1 MDTSNPMPATALPT
15 PAHLRGF
22 SPVGAFR
29 LLLRAVAALF
39 LVVGATGCGF
49 VGGDDGAASGPEQ
62 PTFTFVIPAGSAEKI
77 EAGEALD
84 ILPRELRTEIGE
96 TIQIINEDDSA
107 HVLGPWFLAA
117 GETLRQ
123 RFVTPG
129 VFDGS
134 CSVHPSGAFT
144 VVVEPTEE
152 A

>member
-1 MDTSNPMPATALPT
+1 MMKHDPQSAPA
-15 PAHLRGF
+15 
-22 SPVGAFR
+22 R
-29 LLLRAVAALF
+29 LLIALFAALAVIVT
-39 LVVGATGCGF
+39 LSACG
-49 VGGDDGAASGPEQ
+49 GSDASSGPEE
-62 PTFTFVIPAGSAEKI
+62 PTFTFVIPAGAGDQI
-77 EAGEALD
+77 EAGEPLD

-96 TIQIINEDDSA
+96 TIMIVNEDDQA
-107 HVLGPWFLAA
+107 HILGPWFLGA

-144 VVVEPTEE
+144 VVVEPTDE